1 MRISDWS
8 SDVCSSD
15 LALTADLH
23 SAQISVAAE
32 VARTYFE
39 LRGAQARYA
48 VAQGNAENQLGTLQY
63 TDARLKYGRGT
74 EFDQQRARAQLAT
87 TRARVPD
94 QQIAISNATH
104 RLAVLCGLEPE
115 ALNDELVAGD
125 EMPELPRLVRIGK
138 PEEPLP
144 RRPAIGRAVCR
155 ENGVQDG

>member
-8 SDVCSSD
+8 SDVCSNEQ
-15 LALTADLH
+15 ALTADLH

-87 TRARVPD
+87 TR
-94 QQIAISNATH
+94 
-104 RLAVLCGLEPE
+104 E
-115 ALNDELVAGD
+115 
-125 EMPELPRLVRIGK
+125 
-138 PEEPLP
+138 
-144 RRPAIGRAVCR
+144 IGRASCR
-155 ENGVQDG
+155 ERGCRYG

>member
-8 SDVCSSD
+8 ADVCSSD
-15 LALTADLH
+15 L
-23 SAQISVAAE
+23 
-32 VARTYFE
+32 FE

-125 EMPELPRLVRIGK
+125 EMPDRKSTRL
-138 PEEPLP
+138 
-144 RRPAIGRAVCR
+144 
-155 ENGVQDG
+155 NSSH

>member
-8 SDVCSSD
+8 ADVCSSD
-15 LALTADLH
+15 L
-23 SAQISVAAE
+23 
-32 VARTYFE
+32 FE

-115 ALNDELVAGD
+115 ADRKSTRLNSSH
-125 EMPELPRLVRIGK
+125 
-138 PEEPLP
+138 
-144 RRPAIGRAVCR
+144 
-155 ENGVQDG
+155 